1 MSEHHM
7 SDGFFLP
14 ASVRD
19 ALLDYLG
26 GKPHRE
32 VRGAILVLEQL
43 QPGQPLEPQES
54 EEEQDA

>member
-1 MSEHHM
+1 M

-19 ALLDYLG
+19 ALLDFLG
-26 GKPHRE
+26 GRPHRE
-32 VRGAILVLEQL
+32 VRGAIPALEQL
-43 QPGQPLEPQES
+43 QPGQPLEEA